1 MDKQFL
7 IQQFAKSYP
16 NLSVEAIEKIAALGE
31 INTIKRK
38 DKFIHEGQFD
48 RRIAFVIN
56 GLFRGFINHDGEDT
70 TLWFS
75 AEYDIIASYHGLLLN
90 EASKMAYQ
98 ALEDA
103 TVFVIT
109 YDELKNLAKS
119 DAQIALSL
127 IEMLEQILIE
137 SLQRNE
143 RFILLDA
150 ETRYL
155 NLVKNKPNI
164 VQRVPQKLLA
174 SYIGI
179 TPVSLSRLRARLN
192 KKEAK
197 NI

>member
-1 MDKQFL
+1 MDTTLL

-16 NLSVEAIEKIAALGE
+16 QIGINSINKIVELGE
-31 INTIKRK
+31 IEFINKK
-38 DKFIHEGQFD
+38 EKFIQQGHLD
-48 RRIAFVIN
+48 RRIAFVIS
-56 GLFRGFINHDGEDT
+56 GLFRGYINHDGEET

-75 AEYDIIASYHGLLLN
+75 AEHDIIASYHGLLLN
-90 EASKMAYQ
+90 EASKMEYQ

-103 TVFVIT
+103 SLFVLS
-109 YDELKNLAKS
+109 YDDLKILATKDS
-119 DAQIALSL
+119 EIALTL
-127 IEMLEQILIE
+127 IEMLENLLIE

-164 VQRVPQKLLA
+164 LQRVPQKLLA

-192 KKEAK
+192 KKEVR
-197 NI
+197 N